1 MSTAGTS
8 AKQPPRARPSARSED
23 VYVGQ
28 TLRTLPLTA
37 GPRPFAV
44 VVAHTDTET
53 ASGWLFP
60 DPVQDG
66 ADPLLKE
73 LGVQSQDRLKPC
85 YITVPVK
92 RLK

>member
-1 MSTAGTS
+1 MTTSTAGTRG
-8 AKQPPRARPSARSED
+8 KPVPRPARPAD

-28 TLRTLPLTA
+28 TLRTLQLTG

-44 VVAHTDTET
+44 VVVHTDIDR

-60 DPVQDG
+60 DPGVDG
-66 ADPLLKE
+66 ADPYLKE
-73 LGVQSQDRLKPC
+73 LGIQAADRLKPC
-85 YITVPVK
+85 YITVPTS